1 MQSLFPPQEFAKT
14 KSPVKLKNVAVE
26 DQTLIVKR
34 QTQIVKLPVLNFHYD
49 AKTTKTYTIADL
61 LKDSPLDKTLVDIK
75 LVSVIM
81 FHFKYSLH
89 FDSLP
94 STKTPQICF
103 NTNYKVIL
111 SL

>member
-1 MQSLFPPQEFAKT
+1 MSKQSNLEEFAKT

-75 LVSVIM
+75 LAKV
-81 FHFKYSLH
+81 LH
-89 FDSLP
+89 IHPAVL
-94 STKTPQICF
+94 KTIPYTNREKES
-103 NTNYKVIL
+103 NTSDNW
-111 SL
+111 